1 MGNINDGL
9 SMVDSYNNLFEQ
21 INKAVT
27 ADDMREVYSGIKDYA
42 SLYKGIDENS
52 VQNISVKFAD
62 KLQDMLNENEN
73 VYTRLSEKAEA
84 VSNSAYDFT
93 KDKEDMQAVN
103 NKMLQLMAELPK
115 QQSRANIGQITSVIS
130 KAIASGVVGC
140 KAVLELMKYPAYID
154 MIGEKQRH
162 DALNGSKSAEQQE
175 FERKQEKEL
184 REVDVLRSDVY
195 KQGFHLRNLA
205 KRIASN
211 QKPSAFING

>member
-1 MGNINDGL
+1 MENINGL
-9 SMVDSYNNLFEQ
+9 SMVESYNNLFEQ
-21 INKAVT
+21 IRKATT
-27 ADDMREVYSGIKDYA
+27 ADDMKEVYYGIKNYA
-42 SLYKGIDENS
+42 SLYKNVDESAVSNISAKFTDRLQELLDENES
-52 VQNISVKFAD
+52 
-62 KLQDMLNENEN
+62 
-73 VYTRLSEKAEA
+73 VYTRLSEKAENI
-84 VSNSAYDFT
+84 SNRAYDFT
-93 KDKEDMQAVN
+93 KDKDVTQAVN

-115 QQSRANIGQITSVIS
+115 QQTRANTGQITSIIS

-140 KAVLELMKYPAYID
+140 KAILGLMKYPAYID

-184 REVDVLRSDVY
+184 REVDVLRCDVY

-211 QKPSAFING
+211 QKQSAFING

>member
-1 MGNINDGL
+1 MENINGL
-9 SMVDSYNNLFEQ
+9 SMVESYNNLFHQ
-21 INKAVT
+21 IEKAVT

-42 SLYKGIDENS
+42 SLYKNIDES
-52 VQNISVKFAD
+52 AVSNISGKFAD
-62 KLQDMLNENEN
+62 RLQEMLDENEN
-73 VYTRLSEKAEA
+73 VYTRLSEKAE
-84 VSNSAYDFT
+84 NINNRTYDFASD
-93 KDKEDMQAVN
+93 KDDTQAVN
-103 NKMLQLMAELPK
+103 SRLLQLMAELPK
-115 QQSRANIGQITSVIS
+115 QQTRANTGQITSIIS

-140 KAVLELMKYPAYID
+140 KAILGLMKYPAYID

-184 REVDVLRSDVY
+184 KEVDVLRCDVY

-205 KRIASN
+205 KRVASY